1 MEKYTVHPL
10 KGATDLD
17 SSMNMLWAFYRK
29 HFMVLYSI
37 SVLAALASSFI
48 TSDIDLAALQST
60 KDPMEMLAIYKE
72 MAVPYLLLLLV
83 SVVFSIIMNAF
94 ILDKP
99 VEDHYSFI
107 GSLKK
112 SAVALF
118 PYLCAIIIIGFTG
131 VLLISLGL
139 VMLVLPGIFAAFYL
153 LTVYFFT
160 VPVVL
165 IESRNPGY
173 IVTRSIQLTHRNFW
187 PNMGWASVT
196 ILIVLIIAVVI
207 STLSALPFTGTLIK
221 SISDPAV
228 STVVTKNPAYIIL
241 SSLTG
246 ALVTPVIPIMSFI
259 LYFRNADGTRQ
270 VITTENEEGRV
281 RVEDLYPKMP
291 ERE

>member
-1 MEKYTVHPL
+1 METYTSHPL

-17 SSMNMLWAFYRK
+17 SSMNMLWEFYKK
-29 HFMVLYSI
+29 HFVVLYAI
-37 SVLAALASSFI
+37 SVIAALASSFI
-48 TSDIDLAALQST
+48 TSGIDLTALQST

-83 SVVFSIIMNAF
+83 SVVFSIIMSAY

-99 VEDHYSFI
+99 VEEQYSFM

-131 VLLISLGL
+131 VMLISLGL
-139 VMLVLPGIFAAFYL
+139 VLLVLPGIFAAFYL

-160 VPVVL
+160 VPVAL
-165 IESRNPGY
+165 IESRNPGF
-173 IVTRSIQLTHRNFW
+173 IITRSLHLTHKNLWRNI
-187 PNMGWASVT
+187 GWSSVIILI
-196 ILIVLIIAVVI
+196 ILIVAVVI

-221 SISDPAV
+221 SISDPAAGV
-228 STVVTKNPAYIIL
+228 EMSKNPVHIII

-246 ALVTPVIPIMSFI
+246 ALITPVIPIMAFI
-259 LYFRNADGTRQ
+259 LYFRNAENIKP
-270 VITTENEEGRV
+270 VTTAENYEGPV

-291 ERE
+291 ERD